1 MKNEMMKSM
10 YLCYPGPHVF
20 LLVINLE
27 TFREEQRNLVEQ
39 IQENFGEEALLFTMV
54 LFIGREKVSRREFN
68 QIIASEETQKILNYF
83 EGRFHVINSKSECDS
98 SQIIKLLKNID
109 EMVKSNGG
117 QNYSNEIY
125 LKNQR
130 KLREQK
136 ERIKQAE
143 KRLKQ
148 EEERMKHEQVRKIH
162 MEVKKIQE
170 DSDTWKQKGGINQK
184 GDITIRSKEQGI
196 KDDNERKKD
205 NVSKKKTRY
214 LRENESA
221 VQENLRRQ
229 MESRREKER
238 CRWKLEREMTQEN
251 PSRPDLRI
259 MILGK
264 SDVGKT
270 ATANTI
276 MSRNAFRAEAQSD
289 TLTCEKQDAVVS
301 GRNISIIDT
310 PGWLDAPW
318 YKHFQDELKR
328 DINKCLEM
336 SAPGPHVFLLVIR
349 LNGIYT
355 EEEKNTVKWI
365 QMNFGEDAV
374 RHTFVVFTH
383 VDLLKDES
391 LDQYIRK
398 SPDLQLLMDSCGGR
412 FHSFNN
418 QHRNNQNQAT
428 ELLEKIEQLIKDNGG
443 EHYANEKSRK
453 KKQEKMRHDN
463 SQEDTKKN
471 LHDLTRET
479 DELLTLMMGLEMSEM
494 ALRLSQVR
502 EMAHNNL
509 SKQDLRIVL
518 LGFLTAGKS
527 ATGNTILGRNV
538 FSSSFMTTTRSCEK
552 QEAVVYGRTISIID
566 TPGLLD
572 PFLFRHIQ
580 DHNESDVEKSL
591 EMSAPGPHVFL
602 LVIGM
607 EGLASVEKNP
617 VKWFQENLE
626 KDALNHT
633 VVLVTHADLLDAV
646 IDEPLNEYIK
656 KIKDLKSLIDSCGG
670 RYHALNNKDRN
681 NQGQVTKLL
690 EKIDEMVQRN
700 GGRHYTRQNIF
711 KRQDDTGGCEIQ

>member
-1 MKNEMMKSM
+1 HFSYSAESRVRVA
-10 YLCYPGPHVF
+10 LPGQRFLAEGGSADHHSRWIVF
-20 LLVINLE
+20 S
-27 TFREEQRNLVEQ
+27 TD
-39 IQENFGEEALLFTMV
+39 
-54 LFIGREKVSRREFN
+54 
-68 QIIASEETQKILNYF
+68 
-83 EGRFHVINSKSECDS
+83 RFAPGS
-98 SQIIKLLKNID
+98 S
-109 EMVKSNGG
+109 G
-117 QNYSNEIY
+117 
-125 LKNQR
+125 
-130 KLREQK
+130 
-136 ERIKQAE
+136 
-143 KRLKQ
+143 
-148 EEERMKHEQVRKIH
+148 
-162 MEVKKIQE
+162 
-170 DSDTWKQKGGINQK
+170 
-184 GDITIRSKEQGI
+184 
-196 KDDNERKKD
+196 
-205 NVSKKKTRY
+205 
-214 LRENESA
+214 ESA
-221 VQENLRRQ
+221 PGQGLSVVSSPVLAGH
-229 MESRREKER
+229 
-238 CRWKLEREMTQEN
+238 T
-251 PSRPDLRI
+251 DLRI

-494 ALRLSQVR
+494 Q
-502 EMAHNNL
+502 
-509 SKQDLRIVL
+509 
-518 LGFLTAGKS
+518 FL
-527 ATGNTILGRNV
+527 I
-538 FSSSFMTTTRSCEK
+538 SF
-552 QEAVVYGRTISIID
+552 A
-566 TPGLLD
+566 
-572 PFLFRHIQ
+572 
-580 DHNESDVEKSL
+580 
-591 EMSAPGPHVFL
+591 L
-602 LVIGM
+602 LVYFSFTY
-607 EGLASVEKNP
+607 LSH
-617 VKWFQENLE
+617 Q
-626 KDALNHT
+626 
-633 VVLVTHADLLDAV
+633 LL
-646 IDEPLNEYIK
+646 
-656 KIKDLKSLIDSCGG
+656 
-670 RYHALNNKDRN
+670 
-681 NQGQVTKLL
+681 
-690 EKIDEMVQRN
+690 
-700 GGRHYTRQNIF
+700 F
-711 KRQDDTGGCEIQ
+711 